1 MHISVNKNTTTSRP
15 VKYAVLASGTISHV
29 WSDEEETATIDRRKV
44 RVDLKTEIKFLKN
57 AK

>member
-1 MHISVNKNTTTSRP
+1 MHITVNKNTTTSRP

-29 WSDEEETATIDRRKV
+29 WSDEEETAKVDRRKV
-44 RVDLKTEIKFLKN
+44 RIDLKTEVKFLKD